1 MLWFLFALTTATCES
16 FRDVFNK
23 KSLETNDIYIVAWSL
38 NFFTVVFLLPLV
50 WITGVPEIGDRFF
63 LSLAINSTL
72 NGLSFL
78 TLMKA
83 IQASDLSK
91 VAPMTTFTPLFLLLT
106 SPLIVG
112 EFPNPSGFVG
122 IALIVVGAYLLNLNA
137 RKAGYLAPFKMLWKE
152 RGTKLGLLVAFLWSI
167 TANFDKIGVQ
177 NSAPIFWVFSMFAGI
192 TLLLS
197 PLVMFQSKLGFKGS
211 KGNQISSFS
220 FRKSL
225 VSIGLFNAIAVAFQM
240 FALNLTLVPYVISVK
255 RTSAIFSVIWSKVI
269 FKESGFQERV
279 TGAVVMVL
287 GVICIALSG

>member
-1 MLWFLFALTTATCES
+1 MLWFFFALTTATCES

-23 KSLETNDIYIVAWSL
+23 KSLETVDAYSVTWSL
-38 NFFTVVFLLPLV
+38 NFFTAVFLFPLV
-50 WITGVPEIGDRFF
+50 LITGFPEIGDRFF
-63 LSLAINSTL
+63 LALAINSTT
-72 NGLSFL
+72 NGLAFL
-78 TLMKA
+78 ALMKA

-112 EFPNPSGFVG
+112 EFPNPSGFIG
-122 IALIVVGAYLLNLNA
+122 IALIVLGAYLLNLNA

-152 RGTKLGLLVAFLWSI
+152 KGTKLGLLVAFLWSI

-177 NSAPIFWVFSMFAGI
+177 NSAPIFWVFSMFGTIA
-192 TLLLS
+192 LLLS
-197 PLVMFQSKLGFKGS
+197 PLVLVRSRGQLPQWRSM
-211 KGNQISSFS
+211 
-220 FRKSL
+220 RKSL
-225 VSIGLFNAIAVAFQM
+225 VWIGLFNAVAVAFQM
-240 FALNLTLVPYVISVK
+240 FALNLTLVAYVISVK

-269 FKESGFQERV
+269 FKESGFKERV

>member
-1 MLWFLFALTTATCES
+1 MLWFFFALTTAICES

-23 KSLETNDIYIVAWSL
+23 KSLKTNDVYIVAWSL

-50 WITGVPEIGDRFF
+50 FVTGIPEIGDRFF
-63 LSLAINSTL
+63 LALAVNSIL
-72 NGLSFL
+72 NGLAFL
-78 TLMKA
+78 ALMKA

-112 EFPNPSGFVG
+112 EFPNPSGFIG
-122 IALIVVGAYLLNLNA
+122 IALIVTGAYLLNLNA
-137 RKAGYLAPFKMLWKE
+137 RKSGYLAPFKMLWKE

-177 NSAPIFWVFSMFAGI
+177 NSAPIFWVASMFAGI

-197 PLVMFQSKLGFKGS
+197 PLVIINSGLKLSKWGS
-211 KGNQISSFS
+211 IG
-220 FRKSL
+220 KSL
-225 VSIGLFNAIAVAFQM
+225 VLIGLFNAIAVAFQM
-240 FALNLTLVPYVISVK
+240 FALNLTLVAYVISVK
-255 RTSAIFSVIWSKVI
+255 RTSAIFSVVWSKLI

-279 TGAVVMVL
+279 FGASVMVS